1 MRPKSPLPSRY
12 AAILMGVAAVMHS
25 LVAFDLV
32 LHFFPDTPEFQ
43 ALWAAS
49 TLVKVLWLSFVALG
63 LATAVLL
70 YRAPRAGFA
79 LSLVATACLYFASA
93 GLWHEIKG
101 GFWLAV
107 AASVLAAL
115 GAWRARSNNS
125 FKPKPL
131 RGSA

>member
-1 MRPKSPLPSRY
+1 MQPKVPTSSRY
-12 AAILMGVAAVMHS
+12 AALLMGFAALLHS
-25 LVAFDLV
+25 LVASDLV
-32 LHFFPDTPEFQ
+32 LHFLPATPELR

-49 TLVKVLWLSFVALG
+49 VLVKALWLCFVALG
-63 LATAVLL
+63 LATAILL

-79 LSLVATACLYFASA
+79 LSVAATTCLYFASI

-101 GFWLAV
+101 GFWFAI
-107 AASVLAAL
+107 AANVLAAV